1 MHRLSIIVLFI
12 LISCQLV
19 SSHPKRERRLVL
31 KPGKIEP
38 AEGVEGSGEGLKK
51 KDEEKVEEGSAEI
64 EGSGQHHVEGSG
76 VEGSGLV
83 EGSGSVEGSG
93 IDTVLTLEE
102 AKEKK
107 AEKTGGVVE
116 EKLLSLSGDFKREAK
131 KEKKE
136 KD

>member
-1 MHRLSIIVLFI
+1 MVHRQTIK
-12 LISCQLV
+12 LV
-19 SSHPKRERRLVL
+19 RAIGEVGGIRRH
-31 KPGKIEP
+31 
-38 AEGVEGSGEGLKK
+38 S
-51 KDEEKVEEGSAEI
+51 I